1 MRSKTVTLYFTP
13 DESITDEQ
21 IAEMESLPGA
31 RQRNASLIS
40 PEAPLEKADFV
51 AGPAVPENYAAAYP
65 RADADTARQ
74 RAQAAKAEA
83 SGTGTAPAPPA
94 PPTAPQGAGGEPPVD
109 PETLSKAELQA
120 ALDKVPGVTY
130 KAADNK
136 AALVALYIEHVQK

>member
-1 MRSKTVTLYFTP
+1 
-13 DESITDEQ
+13 EQ

-83 SGTGTAPAPPA
+83 SGTGTAPAPSA
-94 PPTAPQGAGGEPPVD
+94 APQGAGGEPPVD

-130 KAADNK
+130 KAADN
-136 AALVALYIEHVQK
+136 